1 MITVM
6 PPVEKELTNIKKR
19 LLDINC
25 DSFDLKKI
33 INDFLSQESKMIRSL
48 VACLFFKGNISEE
61 QYKIL
66 IATELIHNA
75 SLIHDDVIDESIKR
89 RECDTINLTYDNK
102 LAVIVGDYLIS
113 IATKVLLDLNNSDVI
128 KIFFETIS
136 KMCIGESS
144 QYFSKGKIPTIE
156 AYLIKTQYKTA
167 ELFKACMVSMALYS
181 KSEMINEA
189 REFALNYGIAFQIK
203 NDLDD
208 YKQGI
213 EKSQDIK
220 DENYTAPVILL
231 NSIEYNDV
239 AIEKTLDLI
248 HNYCEKAKD
257 IIQNFDDD
265 IYKDYL
271 IGLIDKLWK

>member
-1 MITVM
+1 MITRNS
-6 PPVEKELTNIKKR
+6 PVDAELNKIKKR

-25 DSFDLKKI
+25 GSNDLKKI

-48 VACLFFKGNISEE
+48 LACLFFQGNISEE

-66 IATELIHNA
+66 VATELIHNA
-75 SLIHDDVIDESIKR
+75 SLIHDDTIDGNNFR
-89 RECDTINLTYDNK
+89 RENKSINYKYDNK
-102 LAVIVGDYLIS
+102 LAVITGDYLMSLAI
-113 IATKVLLDLNNSDVI
+113 KELLDLNNNDVI

-136 KMCIGESS
+136 KMCIGESN
-144 QYFSKGKIPTIE
+144 QYFSRHKIPTIE
-156 AYLIKTQYKTA
+156 EYLIKTQHKTA
-167 ELFKACMVSMALYS
+167 ELFKACMVSMAIYS
-181 KSEMINEA
+181 DSEIIDEA

-208 YKQGI
+208 YKKR
-213 EKSQDIK
+213 ENSQDIK
-220 DENYTAPVILL
+220 DGIYTAPIILL

-257 IIQNFDDD
+257 IIKNFDND

>member
-1 MITVM
+1 MITAI
-6 PPVEKELTNIKKR
+6 PPVEKELKNIKKR

-25 DSFDLKKI
+25 ESFDLKKI

-48 VACLFFKGNISEE
+48 VACLFFKANISEE

-113 IATKVLLDLNNSDVI
+113 LATKELLDLNNSDVI

-156 AYLIKTQYKTA
+156 EYLIKTQYKTA

-181 KSEMINEA
+181 DSENINEV

-213 EKSQDIK
+213 INSQDIK
-220 DENYTAPVILL
+220 SGNYTAPVILL

-248 HNYCEKAKD
+248 HNYCQKAKD

-271 IGLIDKLWK
+271 IGLIDKL

>member
-1 MITVM
+1 MNLTLV
-6 PPVEKELTNIKKR
+6 PVSNHLECIKSR
-19 LLDINC
+19 LLNLNVDSSELKDILYN
-25 DSFDLKKI
+25 
-33 INDFLSQESKMIRSL
+33 FLSQESKMIRSL
-48 VACLFFKGNISEE
+48 LACLFFKGNISEE

-75 SLIHDDVIDESIKR
+75 SLIHDDAIDGSVLR
-89 RECDTINLTYDNK
+89 RGNKSINLKYDNK
-102 LAVIVGDYLIS
+102 LAVIAGDYLIS
-113 IATKVLLDLNNSDVI
+113 LATKELLELNNNDI
-128 KIFFETIS
+128 LRIFFETIS
-136 KMCIGESS
+136 KMCIGESH
-144 QYFSKGKIPTIE
+144 QYFSKGKIPTLE
-156 AYLIKTQYKTA
+156 EYLIKTQYKTA

-208 YKQGI
+208 YRQGI
-213 EKSQDIK
+213 MDSQDLKAEI
-220 DENYTAPVILL
+220 YTAPVILL

-248 HNYCEKAKD
+248 HNYCEKAKN
-257 IIQNFDDD
+257 IIQNYKDD
-265 IYKDYL
+265 IYKGYL

>member
-1 MITVM
+1 MITAI

-25 DSFDLKKI
+25 ESFDLKKI

-48 VACLFFKGNISEE
+48 VACLFFKANISEE

-113 IATKVLLDLNNSDVI
+113 LATKELLDLNNSDVI

-156 AYLIKTQYKTA
+156 EYLIKTQYKTA

-181 KSEMINEA
+181 DSENINEV

-213 EKSQDIK
+213 INSQDIK
-220 DENYTAPVILL
+220 SGNYTAPVILL

-248 HNYCEKAKD
+248 HNYCQKAKD

>member
-1 MITVM
+1 MITAI

-25 DSFDLKKI
+25 ESFDLKKI

-48 VACLFFKGNISEE
+48 VACLFFKANISEE

-113 IATKVLLDLNNSDVI
+113 LTTKELLDLNNSDVI

-156 AYLIKTQYKTA
+156 EYLIKTQYKTA

-181 KSEMINEA
+181 DSENINEV

-213 EKSQDIK
+213 INSQDIK
-220 DENYTAPVILL
+220 SGNYTAPVILL

-248 HNYCEKAKD
+248 HNYCQKAKD

>member
-1 MITVM
+1 MITAI

-25 DSFDLKKI
+25 ESFDLKKI

-48 VACLFFKGNISEE
+48 VACLFFKANISEE

-113 IATKVLLDLNNSDVI
+113 LATKELLDLNNSDVI

-156 AYLIKTQYKTA
+156 EYLIKTQYKTA

-181 KSEMINEA
+181 DSENINEV

-213 EKSQDIK
+213 INSQDIK
-220 DENYTAPVILL
+220 SGNYTAPVILL

>member
-1 MITVM
+1 MIKNIS
-6 PPVEKELTNIKKR
+6 PVEDELNIIKKR
-19 LLDINC
+19 LLNISC
-25 DSFDLKKI
+25 DSYELKNI
-33 INDFLSQESKMIRSL
+33 LSSFLSQESKMIRSL
-48 VACLFFKGNISEE
+48 LACLFFKGNISEE

-75 SLIHDDVIDESIKR
+75 SLIHDDVIDEGIIR
-89 RECDTINLTYDNK
+89 RKNQTINVKYDNK
-102 LAVIVGDYLIS
+102 LAVIAGDYLIS
-113 IATKVLLDLNNSDVI
+113 LATKELLDLENSDVI

-136 KMCIGESS
+136 KMCIGESN
-144 QYFSKGKIPTIE
+144 QYFFKGKIPTLE
-156 AYLIKTQYKTA
+156 EYLIKTQYKTA
-167 ELFKACMVSMALYS
+167 ELFKACMVTMSLYS
-181 KSEMINEA
+181 DTEQINEA

-208 YKQGI
+208 YKQGV

-231 NSIEYNDV
+231 NSIEYNDD

-248 HNYCEKAKD
+248 HNYCVKARK
-257 IIQNFDDD
+257 ILQKFEDD

-271 IGLIDKLWK
+271 IGLINKLWK

>member
-1 MITVM
+1 MNLTLV
-6 PPVEKELTNIKKR
+6 PVSNHLECIKSR
-19 LLDINC
+19 LLNLNIDSSELKDILYN
-25 DSFDLKKI
+25 
-33 INDFLSQESKMIRSL
+33 FLSQESKMIRSL
-48 VACLFFKGNISEE
+48 LSCLFFKGNISEE

-66 IATELIHNA
+66 TATELIHNA
-75 SLIHDDVIDESIKR
+75 SLIHDDAIDGSVLRRGDKSINFK
-89 RECDTINLTYDNK
+89 YDNK

-113 IATKVLLDLNNSDVI
+113 LATKELLELNNNDI
-128 KIFFETIS
+128 LKIFFETIS
-136 KMCIGESS
+136 KMCIGESQ
-144 QYFSKGKIPTIE
+144 QYFSKGKIPTLE
-156 AYLIKTQYKTA
+156 EYLIKTQYKTA

-181 KSEMINEA
+181 KSEMINES

-213 EKSQDIK
+213 IDSQDIK
-220 DENYTAPVILL
+220 DKIYTAPIILL

-257 IIQNFDDD
+257 IIKNFDND

>member
-1 MITVM
+1 MITAI

-25 DSFDLKKI
+25 ESFDLKKI

-48 VACLFFKGNISEE
+48 VACLFFKANISEE

-113 IATKVLLDLNNSDVI
+113 LAIKELLDLNNSDVI

-156 AYLIKTQYKTA
+156 EYLIKTQYKTA

-181 KSEMINEA
+181 DSENINEV

-213 EKSQDIK
+213 INSQDVK
-220 DENYTAPVILL
+220 SGNYTAPVILL